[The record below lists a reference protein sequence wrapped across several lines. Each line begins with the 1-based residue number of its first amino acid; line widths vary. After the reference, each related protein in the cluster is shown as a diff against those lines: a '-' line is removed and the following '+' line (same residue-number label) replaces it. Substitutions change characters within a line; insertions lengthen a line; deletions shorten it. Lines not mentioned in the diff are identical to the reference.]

1 MAKSK
6 KASEAVIDT
15 FENEESIVEIQP
27 DVQLEES
34 GEQSKDKKLKNLQN
48 QVMKIKYLIESTPY
62 ESENKPLNRMLK
74 VRYDEIDRIKQYTK
88 VTKEIQAL
96 EKKLLDLKKQEE
108 KLK

>member
-6 KASEAVIDT
+6 KVSEAVIDT
-15 FENEESIVEIQP
+15 FDSEESIVEIQP
-27 DVQLEES
+27 EVQTEENDDD
-34 GEQSKDKKLKNLQN
+34 SKNKKLKNLQN

-62 ESENKPLNRMLK
+62 ENENKPLNRMLK

-88 VTKEIQAL
+88 VTKEILAL
-96 EKKLLDLKKQEE
+96 EKKLADLKKQEE